1 MAQSS
6 EKTSEFRPSKIQF
19 AYFSLILA
27 WTLNVLFFFATTN
40 PDMIMTGDQSLRL
53 ADFVGYYE
61 ASKLG
66 AMGANLYD
74 FQTQLSTLNQIVAPS
89 HTDIAWAIPYP
100 PTFYLLAAP
109 LSLLS
114 LTDAYVFWKFA
125 SVVLGYL
132 GTSVLI
138 FAQKRFSKIDCAAI
152 FLALVSNTPALIAIR
167 SGQFSFL
174 QLALVALYCW
184 GFLEKKSVIA
194 GLSLGFLG
202 MIKPNYA
209 IYIVVSAIVMRRWRI
224 LATAAA
230 FAAVVLAATVMR
242 FGFHILPDYVHY
254 LSEVYTS
261 DKYTGISASEQVN
274 LRALLLYDILRM
286 ETSKAVV
293 TFGTVSL
300 LSGLALT
307 VWLWIKSVRRPEI
320 FPWVLAVTLVLSLF
334 FGPHVHIPD
343 CLILAVSA
351 ILTIPSVSPS
361 IVFKETDRDYRVWC
375 MTLLLYPLV
384 SFISFNLSIF
394 GTEIRTYP
402 VIAQNLILVVT
413 GIRYILK
420 QVKNADSS
428 GAATV
433 G

>member
-1 MAQSS
+1 MATSTD
-6 EKTSEFRPSKIQF
+6 KTSEFRPSKVQF

-27 WTLNVLFFFATTN
+27 WALNVLFFFATTN
-40 PDMIMTGDQSLRL
+40 PDMIMTGEKSLRL

-61 ASKLG
+61 AAKLG
-66 AMGANLYD
+66 FMGANLYD
-74 FQTQLSTLNQIVAPS
+74 FQTQLSALNDIVAPN

-114 LTDAYVFWKFA
+114 LTDAYVFWKFT
-125 SVVLGYL
+125 SVVLGFM

-184 GFLEKKSVIA
+184 GFLEKRSIIA

-209 IYIVVSAIVMRRWRI
+209 IYIVVSALIMRRWKI
-224 LATAAA
+224 LAIAASV
-230 FAAVVLAATVMR
+230 AAVVLAATVMR
-242 FGFHILPDYVHY
+242 FGVHILPDYLHY

-261 DKYTGISASEQVN
+261 PNYTGISASEQVN

-293 TFGTVSL
+293 SFGTVSL
-300 LSGLALT
+300 LAGLALT
-307 VWLWIKSVRRPEI
+307 VWLWIKSKSKPEI
-320 FPWVLAVTLVLSLF
+320 FPWVLSVTLVLSLF

-343 CLILAVSA
+343 CLILAVA
-351 ILTIPSVSPS
+351 GILTLPSVSPS
-361 IVFKETDRDYRVWC
+361 DVFKVKDSDYRIWC

-402 VIAQNLILVVT
+402 VIAQNLILVIT
-413 GIRYILK
+413 GVRYILR
-420 QVKNADSS
+420 QVKHADRSDDP
-428 GAATV
+428 V
-433 G
+433 GG